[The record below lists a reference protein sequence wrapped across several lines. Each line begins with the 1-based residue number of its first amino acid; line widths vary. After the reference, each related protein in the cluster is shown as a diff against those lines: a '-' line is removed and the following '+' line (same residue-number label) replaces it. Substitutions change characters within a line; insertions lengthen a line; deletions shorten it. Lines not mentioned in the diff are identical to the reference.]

1 MGSARRAGSPRLSS
15 RSPDQERR
23 SHRPSHARRSTARL
37 VGADAALGANQKEHR
52 AVLQPRILVVDDDP
66 RMLSLLRR
74 GLTFAGYAVD
84 VAVNGEEALTK
95 ARDRQFDFAV
105 LDIMLPGIDGVEVC
119 RRLRTADRELP
130 ILLLTAKTHVSD
142 RVAGLDAGADDYL
155 VKPFDFEELLARVRA
170 LLRRTL
176 PGGDEGLL
184 RFADLSVNTAAREA
198 ERAGRRIELTTR
210 EYELLEFLLRHPRQV
225 LSREVIFEHVWGSDY
240 LGESNL
246 IDVHVKRLRDK
257 VEAGGEPRL
266 IHTVRGAGYVLRE
279 G

>member
-1 MGSARRAGSPRLSS
+1 M
-15 RSPDQERR
+15 
-23 SHRPSHARRSTARL
+23 
-37 VGADAALGANQKEHR
+37 
-52 AVLQPRILVVDDDP
+52 LQPRILVVDDDP